1 MKVNIIVA
9 RSKNNV
15 IGNAAGIPWK
25 IKGEQAQF
33 KELTMG
39 EAVVMGRKTYED
51 IGHPLKGRVN
61 IVVSNTKEFGGRDD
75 SIPGQITTL
84 LTVRSLK
91 EAMELVEGMTNVDL
105 FAAGGAR
112 LYEEAVQY
120 ADRLYIT
127 EVDTEVP
134 VDDTTVFFPG
144 FDESQF
150 KKLTGE
156 TFAADIPYTRTIWVR
171 KTSFP
176 ERDMELAQNV
186 EGQ

>member
-1 MKVNIIVA
+1 MKVNLIVA
-9 RSKNNV
+9 RSRNNV

-61 IVVSNTKEFGGRDD
+61 IVVSNSREFGGRDD
-75 SIPGQITTL
+75 SIPGQLTTL

-91 EAMELVEGMTNVDL
+91 EAMETVERMENVDL
-105 FAAGGAR
+105 FVAGGAR
-112 LYEEAVQY
+112 LYEEAIQY

-127 EVDTEVP
+127 EVDIEVP
-134 VDDTTVFFPG
+134 VDDTTVFFPA
-144 FDESQF
+144 FDESKF
-150 KKLTGE
+150 HKLIGT
-156 TFAADIPYTRTIWVR
+156 TFYGDIPYTRTIWER

-176 ERDMELAQNV
+176 EQNV